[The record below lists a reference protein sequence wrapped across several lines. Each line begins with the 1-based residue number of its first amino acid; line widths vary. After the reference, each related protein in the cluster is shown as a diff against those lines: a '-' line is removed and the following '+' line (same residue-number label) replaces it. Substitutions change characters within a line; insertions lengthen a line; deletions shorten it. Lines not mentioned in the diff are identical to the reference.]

1 MTARFAVCSRHER
14 TYACHSGQR
23 RRKEGLLWVL
33 VLFLVCFGAVHAA
46 RLALLG
52 WRTVKGAPQSE
63 HSPKSRRK
71 RTRTARTGALPQD
84 EERRKKPEET
94 RGKAD
99 ETPAPVYLLVEKKR
113 VRKKPK
119 YEEPKRIDLKH

>member
-1 MTARFAVCSRHER
+1 MKELMLAIADG
-14 TYACHSGQR
+14 AAA
-23 RRKEGLLWVL
+23 KEGLLWVL

-52 WRTVKGAPQSE
+52 WRTVKGAPQNETS
-63 HSPKSRRK
+63 SPEKQEKTNENRPEQEPS
-71 RTRTARTGALPQD
+71 PQD
-84 EERRKKPEET
+84 EERRKKPEEP

-99 ETPAPVYLLVEKKR
+99 GRDRKTNETPAPVYLLVEKKR

-119 YEEPKRIDLKH
+119 YEEPKRIDLKN

>member
-1 MTARFAVCSRHER
+1 MKELMLAIAGGAV
-14 TYACHSGQR
+14 A
-23 RRKEGLLWVL
+23 KEGLLWVL

-63 HSPKSRRK
+63 HSPEKQEGPPEKQPEKPS
-71 RTRTARTGALPQD
+71 PQD
-84 EERRKKPEET
+84 EERRKKPDET

-119 YEEPKRIDLKH
+119 YEEPKRIDLKE

>member
-1 MTARFAVCSRHER
+1 MTELVLAA
-14 TYACHSGQR
+14 AAA
-23 RRKEGLLWVL
+23 KEGLLWVL

-52 WRTVKGAPQSE
+52 WRAVKGAPQNEHVPEKQEKSNENQSE
-63 HSPKSRRK
+63 KPS
-71 RTRTARTGALPQD
+71 PQD
-84 EERRKKPEET
+84 EERRKKPEEP
-94 RGKAD
+94 RGKTD

-119 YEEPKRIDLKH
+119 YEDPKRIDLKE

>member
-1 MTARFAVCSRHER
+1 MKELMLAIAGG
-14 TYACHSGQR
+14 AAA
-23 RRKEGLLWVL
+23 KEGLLWVL

-52 WRTVKGAPQSE
+52 WQAVKGAPQNETS
-63 HSPKSRRK
+63 SPEKQEGPPEKQPEKPS
-71 RTRTARTGALPQD
+71 PQD
-84 EERRKKPEET
+84 EERRKKPEEP
-94 RGKAD
+94 RGKTE

-119 YEEPKRIDLKH
+119 YEEPKRIDLKE

>member
-1 MTARFAVCSRHER
+1 MKELMLAIAGGG
-14 TYACHSGQR
+14 A
-23 RRKEGLLWVL
+23 KEGLLWVL
-33 VLFLVCFGAVHAA
+33 VLFLVCFGAVHAG

-52 WRTVKGAPQSE
+52 WRAVKSTPQNETS
-63 HSPKSRRK
+63 SPEKQEKTNENRPEKAS
-71 RTRTARTGALPQD
+71 PQ
-84 EERRKKPEET
+84 EEEKGGKADET

-119 YEEPKRIDLKH
+119 YEEPKRIDLKN

>member
-1 MTARFAVCSRHER
+1 MKELMLAIAGGG
-14 TYACHSGQR
+14 A
-23 RRKEGLLWVL
+23 KEGLLWVL
-33 VLFLVCFGAVHAA
+33 VLFLVCFGAVHAG

-52 WRTVKGAPQSE
+52 WRAVKGAPQNETS
-63 HSPKSRRK
+63 SPEKQEKTNENRPEKAS
-71 RTRTARTGALPQD
+71 PQ
-84 EERRKKPEET
+84 EEEKGGKADET

-119 YEEPKRIDLKH
+119 YEEPKRIDLKE

>member
-1 MTARFAVCSRHER
+1 MKELMLAIAGG
-14 TYACHSGQR
+14 AAA
-23 RRKEGLLWVL
+23 KEGLLWVL

-52 WRTVKGAPQSE
+52 WRAVKGVPQNEHAPKKQEKSNENQSE
-63 HSPKSRRK
+63 KPSPQEEGKGGKSDERGGKSDERDRK
-71 RTRTARTGALPQD
+71 P
-84 EERRKKPEET
+84 
-94 RGKAD
+94 D

-119 YEEPKRIDLKH
+119 YEEPKRIDLKN

>member
-1 MTARFAVCSRHER
+1 MKELMLAIAGG
-14 TYACHSGQR
+14 AAA
-23 RRKEGLLWVL
+23 KEGLLWVL

-63 HSPKSRRK
+63 HSPEKQEKTNENRPEQEPS
-71 RTRTARTGALPQD
+71 PQD
-84 EERRKKPEET
+84 EERRKKPEEP
-94 RGKAD
+94 RGKTE

-119 YEEPKRIDLKH
+119 YEEPKRIDLKN

>member
-1 MTARFAVCSRHER
+1 MTELVLAA
-14 TYACHSGQR
+14 AAA
-23 RRKEGLLWVL
+23 KEGILWVL

-52 WRTVKGAPQSE
+52 WRAVKGAPQSE
-63 HSPKSRRK
+63 HAPEKQEKDNENRPEREPS
-71 RTRTARTGALPQD
+71 PQD
-84 EERRKKPEET
+84 EERRKKPDET

-119 YEEPKRIDLKH
+119 YEEPKRIDIKE

>member
-1 MTARFAVCSRHER
+1 MKELMLAIAGGG
-14 TYACHSGQR
+14 A
-23 RRKEGLLWVL
+23 KEGLLWVL
-33 VLFLVCFGAVHAA
+33 VLFLVCFGAVHAG

-52 WRTVKGAPQSE
+52 WRAVKGAPQNETS
-63 HSPKSRRK
+63 SPEKQEKTNENRPEKAS
-71 RTRTARTGALPQD
+71 PQ
-84 EERRKKPEET
+84 EEEKGGKADET

-119 YEEPKRIDLKH
+119 YEEPKRIDLKN

>member
-1 MTARFAVCSRHER
+1 MTELALA
-14 TYACHSGQR
+14 AAAA
-23 RRKEGLLWVL
+23 KEGLFWVL

-52 WRTVKGAPQSE
+52 WRAVKGAPQSE
-63 HSPKSRRK
+63 HSSEKQEDPPEKQPEKPS
-71 RTRTARTGALPQD
+71 PQD
-84 EERRKKPEET
+84 EERRKKADET
-94 RGKAD
+94 HGKADGRDRKPD

-119 YEEPKRIDLKH
+119 YEEPKRINLKE

>member
-1 MTARFAVCSRHER
+1 MKELMLAIAGG
-14 TYACHSGQR
+14 A
-23 RRKEGLLWVL
+23 KEGLLWVL
-33 VLFLVCFGAVHAA
+33 VLFLVCFGAVHAG

-52 WRTVKGAPQSE
+52 WRAVKGDTQNE
-63 HSPKSRRK
+63 HDPEKQEKANEKQPEQEPS
-71 RTRTARTGALPQD
+71 PQD
-84 EERRKKPEET
+84 EGKGGKTDETRKKPEEP

-119 YEEPKRIDLKH
+119 YEEPKRIDLKE

>member
-1 MTARFAVCSRHER
+1 MKELMLAIAGGG
-14 TYACHSGQR
+14 A
-23 RRKEGLLWVL
+23 KEGLLWVL

-52 WRTVKGAPQSE
+52 WRAVKGAPQNE
-63 HSPKSRRK
+63 PHAPEKQEKTNENRPEKASPQEEEKGGK
-71 RTRTARTGALPQD
+71 AD
-84 EERRKKPEET
+84 EP

-119 YEEPKRIDLKH
+119 YEEPKRIDLKE

>member
-1 MTARFAVCSRHER
+1 MKELMLAIAGGG
-14 TYACHSGQR
+14 A
-23 RRKEGLLWVL
+23 KEGLLWVL
-33 VLFLVCFGAVHAA
+33 VLFLVCFGAVHAG

-52 WRTVKGAPQSE
+52 WRAVKSTPQNETS
-63 HSPKSRRK
+63 SPEKQEGPPEKQPEKPS
-71 RTRTARTGALPQD
+71 PQD
-84 EERRKKPEET
+84 EERRKKPDET

-119 YEEPKRIDLKH
+119 YEEPKRIDLKE

>member
-1 MTARFAVCSRHER
+1 MTELALA
-14 TYACHSGQR
+14 AAAA
-23 RRKEGLLWVL
+23 KEGLFWVL

-52 WRTVKGAPQSE
+52 WRAAKGAPQNE
-63 HSPKSRRK
+63 HAPEKQEKSNENRPEQEPS
-71 RTRTARTGALPQD
+71 PQD
-84 EERRKKPEET
+84 EERRKKPDGP

-119 YEEPKRIDLKH
+119 YEEPKRIDLKE

>member
-1 MTARFAVCSRHER
+1 MKELMLAIAGGG
-14 TYACHSGQR
+14 A
-23 RRKEGLLWVL
+23 KEGLLWVL
-33 VLFLVCFGAVHAA
+33 VLFLVCFGAVHAG

-52 WRTVKGAPQSE
+52 WRAVKGTPQNETS
-63 HSPKSRRK
+63 SPEKQEGPPEKQPEKPS
-71 RTRTARTGALPQD
+71 PQD
-84 EERRKKPEET
+84 EERRKKPDET

-119 YEEPKRIDLKH
+119 YEEPKRIDLKE

>member
-1 MTARFAVCSRHER
+1 MKELMLAIAGGG
-14 TYACHSGQR
+14 A
-23 RRKEGLLWVL
+23 KEGLLWVL

-52 WRTVKGAPQSE
+52 WRAVKGAPQSE
-63 HSPKSRRK
+63 HAPEKQEKDNENRPEREPS
-71 RTRTARTGALPQD
+71 PQD
-84 EERRKKPEET
+84 EERRKKPDET

-119 YEEPKRIDLKH
+119 YEEPKRIDLKE

>member
-1 MTARFAVCSRHER
+1 MKELMLAIAGG
-14 TYACHSGQR
+14 AAA
-23 RRKEGLLWVL
+23 KEGLLWVL

-52 WRTVKGAPQSE
+52 WRAVKGAPQSE
-63 HSPKSRRK
+63 TSSPEKQENPPEKQPEKPS
-71 RTRTARTGALPQD
+71 PQD
-84 EERRKKPEET
+84 EERRKKPDET

-119 YEEPKRIDLKH
+119 YEEPKRIDLKE

>member
-1 MTARFAVCSRHER
+1 MTELALA
-14 TYACHSGQR
+14 AAAA
-23 RRKEGLLWVL
+23 KEGLFWVL

-52 WRTVKGAPQSE
+52 WRAVKGAPQSE
-63 HSPKSRRK
+63 HSSEKQEDPPEKQPEKPS
-71 RTRTARTGALPQD
+71 PQD
-84 EERRKKPEET
+84 EERRKKPDGP
-94 RGKAD
+94 RGKTD

-119 YEEPKRIDLKH
+119 YEEPKRIDLKE

>member
-1 MTARFAVCSRHER
+1 MKELMLAIAGGG
-14 TYACHSGQR
+14 A
-23 RRKEGLLWVL
+23 KEGLLWVL
-33 VLFLVCFGAVHAA
+33 VLFLVCFGAVHAG

-52 WRTVKGAPQSE
+52 WRAVKGTPQNETS
-63 HSPKSRRK
+63 SPEKQEKTNENRPEKAS
-71 RTRTARTGALPQD
+71 PQD
-84 EERRKKPEET
+84 EERRKKPDET

-119 YEEPKRIDLKH
+119 YEEPKRIDLKE

>member
-1 MTARFAVCSRHER
+1 MKELMLAIAGS
-14 TYACHSGQR
+14 AAA
-23 RRKEGLLWVL
+23 KEGLLWVL

-52 WRTVKGAPQSE
+52 WRAVKGAPQNEPHAPEKQEKTNENRSE
-63 HSPKSRRK
+63 QEPS
-71 RTRTARTGALPQD
+71 PQD
-84 EERRKKPEET
+84 EERRKKPEEQ

-119 YEEPKRIDLKH
+119 YEEPKRIDLKN

>member
-1 MTARFAVCSRHER
+1 MTELALA
-14 TYACHSGQR
+14 AAAA
-23 RRKEGLLWVL
+23 KEGLFWVL

-52 WRTVKGAPQSE
+52 WRAVKGAPQNE
-63 HSPKSRRK
+63 HAPEKQEKANENRPEQEPS
-71 RTRTARTGALPQD
+71 PQD
-84 EERRKKPEET
+84 EERRKKPDGP
-94 RGKAD
+94 RGKADGRDRKPD

-119 YEEPKRIDLKH
+119 YEEPKRIDLKE

>member
-1 MTARFAVCSRHER
+1 MTELALA
-14 TYACHSGQR
+14 AAAA
-23 RRKEGLLWVL
+23 KEGLFWVL

-52 WRTVKGAPQSE
+52 WRAVKGAPQNEHAPEKQEKSNENQSE
-63 HSPKSRRK
+63 KAS
-71 RTRTARTGALPQD
+71 PQD
-84 EERRKKPEET
+84 EERRKKPEEP
-94 RGKAD
+94 RGKTD

-119 YEEPKRIDLKH
+119 YEEPKRIDLKE